1 MRVLGLDPGISTF
14 GYGVAE
20 RGANAAR
27 ATMLAMGV
35 LRPRG
40 DDPARLRQ
48 LYHGLG
54 DLIATFRPDRA
65 AVERVFH
72 TRNVSTAASV
82 GQARGVA
89 LLACAEAGVPVSEY
103 TPTQMKLAV
112 AGYGGADKRQVQ
124 TMVAVQLGLDGPP
137 KPDDAADALGL
148 CLCCLWGQGLEERL
162 RRGEVPGG

>member
-20 RGANAAR
+20 RAAGAPR

-35 LRPRG
+35 LRPTG
-40 DDPARLRQ
+40 DDPSRLRQ
-48 LYHGLG
+48 LFHGLA
-54 DLIATFRPDRA
+54 DLIGTFRPERA

-89 LLACAEAGVPVSEY
+89 LLACAEAGVAVSEY
-103 TPTQMKLAV
+103 TPTEMKLAV

-148 CLCCLWGQGLEERL
+148 CLCCLWGHALDERM
-162 RRGEVPGG
+162 RRGEVGRG